1 MTATIEEV
9 IMEACDLPAVPD
21 VANKVMKLLAD
32 PNTSSAMVCRTISDD
47 PALTARI
54 LKISNSA
61 FYGCLRTINNL
72 QSAIVII
79 GYSAIRSLVIAVST
93 KEVYKNFGLTE
104 RMLWEHSVGMGIAS
118 HILAKEAKISKVDD
132 VFVCGLMHDIGK
144 VIMNNSNSDLY
155 NTVMERT
162 YNEGISALEAEQDLF
177 GFTHPEVGGLV
188 IKKWNLTDELEKAV
202 QFHHDLQKV
211 AGEDKYILT
220 LTSIINL
227 ADTICRR
234 LGIGT
239 KGPDE
244 GIDVKGTEAAK
255 TLGFTAAQL
264 DELIPMIAKTYS
276 EEKNIFE

>member
-1 MTATIEEV
+1 
-9 IMEACDLPAVPD
+9 
-21 VANKVMKLLAD
+21 
-32 PNTSSAMVCRTISDD
+32 
-47 PALTARI
+47 
-54 LKISNSA
+54 
-61 FYGCLRTINNL
+61 
-72 QSAIVII
+72 
-79 GYSAIRSLVIAVST
+79 
-93 KEVYKNFGLTE
+93 
-104 RMLWEHSVGMGIAS
+104 
-118 HILAKEAKISKVDD
+118 
-132 VFVCGLMHDIGK
+132 MHDIGK

-239 KGPDE
+239 KSPDE

>member
-1 MTATIEEV
+1 MTATIEKV

-32 PNTSSAMVCRTISDD
+32 PNTSSTMICRTISDD

-72 QSAIVII
+72 QAAIVII

-144 VIMNNSNSDLY
+144 VIMSNSNSDLY

-162 YNEGISALEAEQDLF
+162 YNEGVSALEAEQDLF

-202 QFHHDLQKV
+202 QFHHDLQRV
-211 AGEDKYILT
+211 ADEDEYILT

-227 ADTICRR
+227 ADAICRR
-234 LGIGT
+234 LGIGS
-239 KGPDE
+239 KCADE
-244 GIDVKGTEAAK
+244 DIDVKGTEATQ
-255 TLGFTAAQL
+255 TLGFTAPQL
-264 DELIPMIAKTYS
+264 DELIPMIETAYN